1 MNKTLTL
8 ILLLSLS
15 FSVLGCSSNPKKTNS
30 NLTKKAPVQD
40 LTGLNPLYTLPKTLK
55 RIPSHKEERPALI
68 KALIK
73 GLKIPKE
80 YANNTLLYYNRVDLD
95 PNLQEEYFVE
105 LLGRYTSGTG
115 GNTGVW
121 VGVKNGEYKILQIFT
136 LMKMPLIISDH
147 KTNGHRDLI
156 NASYGGG
163 KHYLSYETLVFKNGK
178 YTLDKSKEIKKL
190 DDTIHGSAI
199 FYNDVAA
206 DRENKDVLYL
216 KL

>member
-1 MNKTLTL
+1 MNKILTL
-8 ILLLSLS
+8 ILLIS
-15 FSVLGCSSNPKKTNS
+15 FSFSLIGCSSNTKEKS
-30 NLTKKAPVQD
+30 NNVAKSTEIQD

-68 KALIK
+68 QALIT
-73 GLKIPKE
+73 GLEIPKE
-80 YANNTLLYYNRVDLD
+80 YAHNTLLYYNTVDLD
-95 PNLQEEYFVE
+95 PNIQEEYFVE

-121 VGVKNGEYKILQIFT
+121 VGVKNGKYEILQVFT

-163 KHYLSYETLVFKNGK
+163 KHYLSYETFVFKNGK
-178 YTLDKSKEIKKL
+178 YILDKTKEIKKL